1 MNKTI
6 RIVLIITFFFF
17 LILIR
22 AFASRL
28 FYDPFIAYFKNDY
41 LYKSFPPINFLH
53 FFLNLAFRYSLNAI
67 LSVLIIYI
75 AFMNKKLVK
84 FSIPFFIIA
93 FIILS
98 ASLIGLLT
106 LKNQPSYLLVF
117 TIRRFLIHPVFLL
130 LLLPVFY
137 IFKKNGD

>member
-1 MNKTI
+1 MNKPV
-6 RIVLIITFFFF
+6 RILLIIIFFFF

-22 AFASRL
+22 AYAPRL

-41 LYKSFPPINFLH
+41 LYKSIPQISFFK

-106 LKNQPSYLLVF
+106 LENQPSYLLVF

-137 IFKKNGD
+137 FIRKNGD